1 MSQASI
7 LPAFFDE
14 ALKASYSAADVE
26 RIAAGLAQRRATTL
40 RANALLTTRGELAAA
55 LDAAGLSWE
64 EVPWYGDAF
73 VLGSIPASALWELDA
88 YKEGRLYLQSL
99 SSMIPP
105 LLLEP
110 AEGDEI
116 LDMCAAPGGKTTQT
130 AALGGRRCY
139 ITAVEMSAPR
149 AEKLE
154 FNLARQGAGGVNVL
168 RQDARRLDSFLSYS
182 KVMLDA
188 PCSGSGTLWLGDP
201 KLDKRFNPGLLA
213 KVRKSQAALLDKA
226 LQLVK
231 PGGLLVYS
239 TCSVLKEENEQ
250 QLSAALARAS
260 KRASYELEPVE
271 LAGGECIPTLP
282 STLDGALTVCPTAL
296 YEGFFACKV
305 RRTA

>member
-1 MSQASI
+1 MSHAST

-26 RIAAGLAQRRATTL
+26 RIADGLAQRRATTL
-40 RANALLTTRGELAAA
+40 RANALLSSRSEVASA
-55 LDAAGLSWE
+55 LDAASLPWE

-73 VLGSIPASALWELDA
+73 VLGDAPASALWELDA

-201 KLDKRFNPGLLA
+201 KLDK
-213 KVRKSQAALLDKA
+213 A